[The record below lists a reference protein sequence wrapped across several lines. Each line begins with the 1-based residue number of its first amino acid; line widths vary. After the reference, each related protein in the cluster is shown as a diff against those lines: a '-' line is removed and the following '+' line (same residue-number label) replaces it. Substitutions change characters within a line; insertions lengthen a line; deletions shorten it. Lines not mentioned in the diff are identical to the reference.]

1 MAHLVAWST
10 VTQSVL
16 IPKPVLTEANLADQL
31 DKVHI
36 VTGGYA
42 GVGKELADIL
52 YQHNATVY
60 IAGRNPDKAA
70 AAINAIKAAHPSS
83 KGRLEFLSVDLSDLT
98 TIKQAVQDFT
108 AKEKRLDV
116 LVNNAGVMIPSSGS
130 KGKQGHELQL
140 VTNCLGPFLLTKG
153 LLPLLR
159 QTAAASPPASVRV
172 IWASSLA
179 TNVGSPAGGVQLDQK
194 GAPVEAYLQWT
205 NYGQS
210 KAANLLYAVEFHR
223 RYGGDGILSVAFNPG
238 NLQSELGRHYP
249 FATWIG
255 MKLLCYPARYGAY
268 TELYSGWSPDIKME
282 HGGMFVIPWGR
293 DGNYALRSDIRKA
306 IDDSSADEASA
317 VRRFWEW
324 SEKETSQYI

>member
-1 MAHLVAWST
+1 MAHLVAWSN
-10 VTQSVL
+10 VTQSLL
-16 IPKPVLTEANLADQL
+16 IPKPSLTQDNLTDQL
-31 DKVHI
+31 GKVHI

-42 GVGKELADIL
+42 GVGKELVDIL

-60 IAGRNPDKAA
+60 MAGRSPEKATA
-70 AAINAIKAAHPSS
+70 ALNTIKAAHPSS

-98 TIKQAVQDFT
+98 TIKRAVQDFT
-108 AKEKRLDV
+108 AKEDRLDV
-116 LVNNAGVMIPSSGS
+116 LVNNAGVMAPPSGS

-140 VTNCLGPFLLTKG
+140 VTNCLGPFVLTKA

-159 QTAAASPPASVRV
+159 RTAASSPPGSVRV

-179 TNVGSPAGGVQLDQK
+179 TNLSSPTGGVQLDQK
-194 GAPVEAYLQWT
+194 GAPVEACLRMT

-223 RYGGDGILSVAFNPG
+223 RHGGDGILSVAFNPG
-238 NLQSELGRHYP
+238 NLKSELSRHMNFP
-249 FATWIG
+249 AWLGI
-255 MKLLCYPARYGAY
+255 KLMCYPARYGAY

-293 DGNYALRSDIRKA
+293 DGNYALRSDVRKA
-306 IDDSSADEASA
+306 IDESSTDEASV